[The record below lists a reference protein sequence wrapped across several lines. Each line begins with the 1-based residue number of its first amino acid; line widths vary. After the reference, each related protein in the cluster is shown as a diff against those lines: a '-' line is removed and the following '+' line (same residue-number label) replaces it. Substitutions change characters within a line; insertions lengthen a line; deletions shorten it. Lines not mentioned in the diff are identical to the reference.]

1 MKKKE
6 YSAGIVSKGFWFL
19 EFKKFLELLIEG
31 KSESEIKELQEEK
44 NIFSLIVENKR
55 AYRKIIED
63 LVNNS
68 NIEDGNIILSKNNK
82 LVIPE
87 KEIFIFSDYFNFDIN
102 KFVLNKYY
110 KELKNLSENE
120 FLNET
125 LEIKEILKDYIN
137 KLIENNYSL
146 KFEDDLDVSQILKA
160 FSIKFERSEDLLLNL
175 FEWLKILNEI
185 LGYEIFFFINIEN
198 FLSEDELLEFSK
210 FIVYNKYKVVF
221 LENFYRNKLSDNDNL
236 IVIDNDLC
244 EIF

>member
-1 MKKKE
+1 MIFQ
-6 YSAGIVSKGFWFL
+6 YKGFN
-19 EFKKFLELLIEG
+19 FKIDF
-31 KSESEIKELQEEK
+31 EEK
-44 NIFSLIVENKR
+44 NIVSLIVENKR
-55 AYRKIIED
+55 VYRKIVED
-63 LVNNS
+63 LVNNL
-68 NIEDGNIILSKNNK
+68 NIEDGNIILSRNNK
-82 LVIPE
+82 LIIPE
-87 KEIFIFSDYFNFDIN
+87 KEFFVFLDYFNFDIN

-137 KLIENNYSL
+137 KMVENNYSL

-175 FEWLKILNEI
+175 FEWLKILNEV
-185 LGYEIFFFINIEN
+185 LGYEIFFFINLEN

-210 FIVYNKYKVVF
+210 FILYNKYKVVF
-221 LENFYRNKLSDNDNL
+221 LENFYRNKLFDDDSL

-244 EIF
+244 EVF